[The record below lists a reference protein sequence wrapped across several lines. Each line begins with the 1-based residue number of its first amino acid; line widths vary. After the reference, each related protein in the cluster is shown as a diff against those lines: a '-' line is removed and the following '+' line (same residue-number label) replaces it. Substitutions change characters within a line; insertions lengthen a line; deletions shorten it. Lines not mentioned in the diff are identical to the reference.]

1 MWPLILSKNIIS
13 PHKII
18 RLTLGHLPLLPV
30 EQVGG
35 QEEEACADTGE
46 ENIQHEANV

>member
-1 MWPLILSKNIIS
+1 MLLKNVWPHFVS
-13 PHKII
+13 H
-18 RLTLGHLPLLPV
+18 TLGHLPLLPV

-46 ENIQHEANV
+46 ENIQHEADV